1 MYIRKILLGKG
12 AAACV
17 LLMAST
23 ITQISCI
30 AKETPASSGAALARA
45 QSAAQDQQP
54 AQQNQQSAPQDQA
67 ANQGQQSFTPDQLD
81 ELMAPIALYPD
92 ALLAQ
97 ILMASKNP
105 QEVLDAG
112 NWLGQQKP
120 ELKGDELDKASKAAG
135 FTPSAQALMHF
146 KDVLDMMCQELDWT
160 KQMGQAVNAD
170 QKAVMDSVQRL
181 RAQAVDVGSLKTND
195 KQKVE
200 VKEENGSTVVV
211 VQPANPQVIYV
222 PQYNPQTVYV
232 APATTGVS
240 TGTAVTASV
249 LSFGAGLAIG
259 SLFNHNYYPYP
270 SWGGGG
276 FYYPRGGAYYPP
288 PYRPAYG
295 GGWGYSSTYRRPAYY
310 GNNNLVV
317 HNNNYYGRFN
327 GNQNRSAGYHTNS
340 LVRPTNPNGLVAKR
354 PEYRGGGNN
363 ANINRSNTVNR
374 NNTVN
379 VDKSRTTT
387 AAGNRA
393 GGTGTGAGANA
404 AGNRQIPTREQANA
418 AAAGR
423 GADARAAA
431 GSHAGGT
438 GAGGNAAGSRQLPSR
453 EQASA
458 AAAGR
463 GAGGDTTPPAINANR
478 GTGGAARANAGTHLP
493 AGDAGANRAA
503 ATSAAQSRS
512 GGDRGFGQGGH
523 QAPSGGQAKQAR
535 QANPSAFGGGGNSG
549 KAANAASS
557 RGRSSMG
564 GGGGRRGR

>member
-1 MYIRKILLGKG
+1 MNIRKILLGRG
-12 AAACV
+12 VAACV

-30 AKETPASSGAALARA
+30 ARETPASSRAAQE
-45 QSAAQDQQP
+45 QSAAQNQQP
-54 AQQNQQSAPQDQA
+54 APQDQQSAPQDQA
-67 ANQGQQSFTPDQLD
+67 ANQDQQSFTPDQLD

-120 ELKGDELDKASKAAG
+120 DLKGDALDKASKAAG
-135 FTPSAQALMHF
+135 FTPSAQALIHF
-146 KDVLDMMCQELDWT
+146 PDVLDMMCQELDWT

-200 VKEENGSTVVV
+200 VKEESGSTVVV
-211 VQPANPQVIYV
+211 VQPANPQVVYV
-222 PQYNPQTVYV
+222 PQYDPQTVYA
-232 APATTGVS
+232 APASTGVS

-249 LSFGAGLAIG
+249 LSFGVGMAVG
-259 SLFNHNYYPYP
+259 SMFNHNYYPYP

-276 FYYPRGGAYYPP
+276 FYYPRGGAYYAP

-295 GGWGYSSTYRRPAYY
+295 GGWGYSSAYRRPAHY

-363 ANINRSNTVNR
+363 VNVNRENTVN
-374 NNTVN
+374 N
-379 VDKSRTTT
+379 VDKSRTTN
-387 AAGNRA
+387 AVGNRA
-393 GGTGTGAGANA
+393 GATGAGANA
-404 AGNRQIPTREQANA
+404 AGNRQIPSREQANA
-418 AAAGR
+418 AAAGH
-423 GADARAAA
+423 GVDARAAA
-431 GSHAGGT
+431 GNRAGAT
-438 GAGGNAAGSRQLPSR
+438 GAGANAAGNRQIPSR

-463 GAGGDTTPPAINANR
+463 GAGGGTTPPAISTNR
-478 GTGGAARANAGTHLP
+478 GTGGAAHANAGTHLP
-493 AGDAGANRAA
+493 ASDAGANRAA

-512 GGDRGFGQGGH
+512 GGDRGFGQGSR
-523 QAPSGGQAKQAR
+523 QAPSR
-535 QANPSAFGGGGNSG
+535 QASPSAFGGGGSSG
-549 KAANAASS
+549 RAANAASS
-557 RGRSSMG
+557 RGRTSMG